1 MVDSGLSMIDYQSGM
16 YIIRRMR
23 ACPSLLVVAVLSLAG
38 AGCRSPLGPQYEYEE
53 QLYLD
58 VKGGATVTVNSSI
71 AALVALRG
79 IALDPSPST
88 RVDQDAVRS
97 LIEQGGCKVRSLGQP
112 WRRKNRWFVQVRIET
127 KDVRQLSQ
135 CQLLGWSSYVFER
148 DEAGLHYLQTVGGA
162 AGRDPGKVN
171 WNGSEL
177 VAYRLHMPS
186 RIVYHNVRRM
196 DRDEP
201 GDVGRGNILTWEQ
214 RLADRRAGKPVKM
227 DVRMETESILR
238 RTLTLFAGAFVAA
251 IAALGGIVWLV
262 VRKGRA
268 RAKAGA

>member
-1 MVDSGLSMIDYQSGM
+1 M

-23 ACPSLLVVAVLSLAG
+23 AWPGLLVVAVLVVAG
-38 AGCRSPLGPQYEYEE
+38 AGCGNPLGPQYEYEE
-53 QLYLD
+53 QLYLN
-58 VKGGATVTVNSSI
+58 VKGGATVTIDASI

-79 IALDPSPST
+79 VALDPSPSA
-88 RVDQDAVRS
+88 RMDQDAVKRMFERS
-97 LIEQGGCKVRSLGQP
+97 GCHVRSLGQP
-112 WRRKNRWFVQVRIET
+112 WRRKNRWFVRVRVEAA
-127 KDVRQLSQ
+127 DVRQLSQ
-135 CQLLGWSSYVFER
+135 CSLLSWSAYVFER
-148 DEAGLHYLQTVGGA
+148 DEAGLHYLQTVGPPA
-162 AGRDPGKVN
+162 AGDPGKVN

-177 VAYRLHMPS
+177 VAFRFHMPS

-214 RLADRRAGKPVKM
+214 RLTDRRIGKPLKM

-262 VRKGRA
+262 VRRGRA
-268 RAKAGA
+268 QAKAGA